1 MKPGDTIRIDGK
13 EYTLIEI
20 CPGQAL
26 IIEDEHGGQFLCSG
40 YIFIEH
46 GE

>member
-1 MKPGDTIRIDGK
+1 MKPGDTVRVDGK

-26 IIEDEHGGQFLCSG
+26 IIEDKYGGQFLCSG
-40 YIFIEH
+40 YIITEH

>member
-40 YIFIEH
+40 YMITEH

>member
-1 MKPGDTIRIDGK
+1 MKPGDTVRIDGK

-26 IIEDEHGGQFLCSG
+26 IIEDKHGGQFLCSG
-40 YIFIEH
+40 YMIMGHDE
-46 GE
+46 